1 MTAILL
7 GGTAALA
14 VIQPAL
20 AAPVQVTAVRLDPTP
35 AGVDIVLQTPSGA
48 RPQVFAVNRGDSWT
62 ADITNA
68 QLRVPGGA
76 LRQANPAPGISQI
89 TVVSLDANSIRVTVT
104 GQGGV
109 PTGQVI
115 RPAQGGVVLSVSRT
129 SVNRAAL
136 IRPAA
141 PAQPIAVPA
150 PQAATPAPTNRVPAP
165 RVATPVTVPT
175 QPAAAPVTVQPA
187 PIAQTPLPQTP
198 VAQVPLPSVPSLNA
212 QTPAVPNPAVTTQQP
227 PAGVPPLIPG
237 AVPPPVGSI
246 AVSQID
252 SSPVTIDLGTG
263 ERIPR
268 LVLRDAPVRE
278 VLSLL
283 ARAAG
288 LNLAYSEQP
297 AGLQGPVQPG
307 QQQGPTITLDIE
319 NESVQDV
326 FNYVLRVTCLPPSG
340 ALQVSATGVT
350 KCSTL
355 EANRLGR
362 TIFVGPRLPDDARDI
377 ITRTLRLNQVP
388 VAQASAFLSGQGA
401 ITQREV
407 TRIRIEQVGT
417 GINSRFVEFRE
428 PAIAAIE
435 AQEGS
440 GPLILR
446 GLSIVTNDRLNTI
459 TLVGPPRKV
468 EIASGLLAQLDA
480 RRRQVVVNVKVVDV
494 NLLATE
500 SFGTSFSF
508 GIGDNFFSVDNGI
521 FNYNYGDFRPPTST
535 EVQNSLVTPPITNS
549 LFPGGTDVEPFLD
562 SPRSNA
568 PFGTSRNSF
577 LGGGRPPFGTDENPF
592 AAGVTD
598 ISTDRVTFAL
608 PTLFRFPIGFLAR
621 LQAQVV
627 SGNAKILTDPTLTI
641 QEGETAQ
648 VNLTQEVVSR
658 VVTSFIDTSGGSR
671 QVTEPTLAPAG
682 LQLSIVVDRIDD
694 NGFISLRVNPTVS
707 APLSAINTGNGSFV
721 TPLSIRQVQS
731 GLIRLRDGQ
740 TLILAGIIQDTD
752 RATVTKVPILGDIP
766 ILGAL
771 FRQTTRQNQ
780 RQEVIVLLTPRVLND
795 TQTATFGYGYTPGPG
810 VRQVLDQ
817 NQRR

>member
-1 MTAILL
+1 MM
-7 GGTAALA
+7 
-14 VIQPAL
+14 Q
-20 AAPVQVTAVRLDPTP
+20 
-35 AGVDIVLQTPSGA
+35 
-48 RPQVFAVNRGDSWT
+48 
-62 ADITNA
+62 
-68 QLRVPGGA
+68 
-76 LRQANPAPGISQI
+76 
-89 TVVSLDANSIRVTVT
+89 
-104 GQGGV
+104 
-109 PTGQVI
+109 
-115 RPAQGGVVLSVSRT
+115 
-129 SVNRAAL
+129 
-136 IRPAA
+136 
-141 PAQPIAVPA
+141 
-150 PQAATPAPTNRVPAP
+150 
-165 RVATPVTVPT
+165 
-175 QPAAAPVTVQPA
+175 
-187 PIAQTPLPQTP
+187 
-198 VAQVPLPSVPSLNA
+198 
-212 QTPAVPNPAVTTQQP
+212 
-227 PAGVPPLIPG
+227 G

-252 SSPVTIDLGTG
+252 ASSETIDLGTA

-283 ARAAG
+283 ARASG

-297 AGLQGPVQPG
+297 AGQQGQAQPG
-307 QQQGPTITLDIE
+307 QQTGPTITLDIE

-326 FNYVLRVTCLPPSG
+326 FNHVLRVTCLPPSG
-340 ALQVSATGVT
+340 AQQLSATGVT

-355 EANRLGR
+355 EANRVGR
-362 TIFVGPRLPDDARDI
+362 TVFVGPKLPDEARDI
-377 ITRTLRLNQVP
+377 ITRTLRLNQVR
-388 VAQASAFLSGQGA
+388 VTDAAAFLSGQGA
-401 ITQREV
+401 VTQRPVE
-407 TRIRIEQVGT
+407 RIRIEQVGT

-428 PAIAAIE
+428 PVIAAIE

-440 GPLILR
+440 GPLVLR

-459 TLVGPPRKV
+459 TLVGTPRKV

-480 RRRQVVVNVKVVDV
+480 RRRQVVVNVKIVDV

-500 SFGTSFSF
+500 DFGTSFSF
-508 GIGDNFFSVDNGI
+508 GIGDNFFSVDNGR
-521 FNYNYGDFRPPTST
+521 FTYGYGDYRPPSADETR
-535 EVQNSLVTPPITNS
+535 NSLVSPPITNS
-549 LFPGGTDVEPFLD
+549 LFPAGTQLEPFLD
-562 SPRSNA
+562 VQPNA
-568 PFGTSRNSF
+568 PFGTSRGTF
-577 LGGGRPPFGTDENPF
+577 GGISLRRPPFGTNDNPF
-592 AAGVTD
+592 AAGVTE
-598 ISTDRVTFAL
+598 ISQDQITFAL
-608 PTLFRFPIGFLAR
+608 PTLARFPIGFLAR

-658 VVTSFIDTSGGSR
+658 VVTSFIDTPGGSR

-707 APLSAINTGNGSFV
+707 APLSVIDTGNGSFV
-721 TPLSIRQVQS
+721 TPLSIRQVES
-731 GLIRLRDGQ
+731 GLIRMRDGQ
-740 TLILAGIIQDTD
+740 TLILAGIIQDSD

-771 FRQTTRQNQ
+771 FRSTRRQNQ

-795 TQTATFGYGYTPGPG
+795 SQTSTFGYGYTPGPG